1 MNHQIWGYIIFRQ
14 TQIDPLTSP
23 NWEHPLTLREGCQ
36 EGSIFAVFCVFFSYF
51 MFIYI
56 VNLLF
61 CLCLFSIF
69 VHITLFLL
77 HCYLLYISFGSGSSY
92 RIANLVGVEMEPIS
106 LVLRCFFL
114 QKQTLNRSLASSKS
128 NLYSHVNMI
137 EYACIHI
144 VVLQYPRTII

>member
-1 MNHQIWGYIIFRQ
+1 MGVHYFQ
-14 TQIDPLTSP
+14 TNP
-23 NWEHPLTLREGCQ
+23 NRPTHITQLGAPPDFERGMPGGLH
-36 EGSIFAVFCVFFSYF
+36 FCSVLCFFSYF

>member
-1 MNHQIWGYIIFRQ
+1 
-14 TQIDPLTSP
+14 
-23 NWEHPLTLREGCQ
+23 
-36 EGSIFAVFCVFFSYF
+36 

-106 LVLRCFFL
+106 LVLRCFFSA
-114 QKQTLNRSLASSKS
+114 KADF
-128 NLYSHVNMI
+128 
-137 EYACIHI
+137 E
-144 VVLQYPRTII
+144 